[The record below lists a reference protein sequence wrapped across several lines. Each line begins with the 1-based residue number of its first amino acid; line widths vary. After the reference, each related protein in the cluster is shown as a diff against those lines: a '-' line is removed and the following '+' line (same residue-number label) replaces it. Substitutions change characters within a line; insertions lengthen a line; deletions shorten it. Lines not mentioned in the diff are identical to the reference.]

1 MQRWLPDHVGEVRP
15 VAGDVHEAVVDIAGW
30 AGYPVVGEI
39 VGDYRLAGD
48 IAPPPFPVV
57 RGLGWLVGGEQV
69 VAAEWTAP
77 GLPGEQAQVVVVQ
90 RGFDPSSPGAQ

>member
-1 MQRWLPDHVGEVRP
+1 VGSVPVRRAIPVLVDEVVGGDRSPDHTQ
-15 VAGDVHEAVVDIAGW
+15 
-30 AGYPVVGEI
+30 
-39 VGDYRLAGD
+39 
-48 IAPPPFPVV
+48 PPAFPLPG
-57 RGLGWLVGGEQV
+57 GLGWLVGGEQV